1 MNSSE
6 VSAGDYTKA
15 SQYNNL
21 RKDALP
27 SGSVIS
33 YPLNSAPTGF
43 LICNGQAVSRTTY
56 SVLFGLLA
64 EVYGAG
70 DGVNTFNVPDLRD
83 RFPLY
88 DGVSALGAVGT
99 GLHTIIEAELPIHN
113 HVIYDYSHY
122 HTIAGT
128 GAPPPPLTK
137 AENKP
142 WVIDICS
149 GLSFVSNDG
158 AHDHTGATVAAGGGV
173 DISILPSYFAICYLI
188 KI

>member
-70 DGVNTFNVPDLRD
+70 DGVNTFNIPDLRD

-113 HVIYDYSHY
+113 HAIYDYVHAHIFSGTGTGSPTRLRYYRSSSSGEDNSTSADGSHN
-122 HTIAGT
+122 HGGVTIAQ
-128 GAPPPPLTK
+128 
-137 AENKP
+137 
-142 WVIDICS
+142 
-149 GLSFVSNDG
+149 
-158 AHDHTGATVAAGGGV
+158 GGGV
-173 DISILPSYFAICYLI
+173 AVSILPFYFAICYLI